1 MLYLD
6 SLKVILLDNLSK
18 NYSLKMSVEN
28 ILQNQN
34 DNILQHLDEEVNV
47 LIEIDKTKCM
57 ASKSIKELGT
67 QCPLK
72 PKVGSIFCG
81 RHRNTNNED
90 TIDQYYTKSL
100 IKYIIKD
107 NNINLNDNKTNDNKT
122 SDNKTNDNTKSKKKT
137 KSVIITLDNFKGN
150 PELKLFS
157 KKSIRESYHY
167 YMLDYYFDN
176 KEKNVDVM
184 CIQLKKFFKRLLYF
198 QIPEVEQKVIF
209 LQRLI
214 KKKKS
219 LIMSYYRGPA
229 WNDLTKCNN
238 ETDFF
243 NFDKLEEIP
252 PRYRMTY
259 QDDDSFVYGFHI
271 FSLQELLSRKEKNPY
286 TMKEFPE
293 GLEKKVN
300 TYISNIKKWTAL
312 NNLNLQYY
320 KSIKVGNYC
329 NKTMEK
335 NKNDTNIKSSNVD
348 NKINEE
354 LSGNIIEKSQN
365 IINKLPVKQLSQ
377 IQCSQTFS
385 IMTEIGYQ
393 VQPNWLYGKSIKQLS
408 RFITY
413 LEYIYDSYNFN
424 NPDLSEEQL
433 VNAPLLRFADDIETG
448 NLGTSNKFKLLQRV
462 LEVLNYMLLTLG
474 TGDYKNTIT
483 IMIIQALVTLEPRA
497 VRISNPWL
505 Q

>member
-1 MLYLD
+1 M
-6 SLKVILLDNLSK
+6 N
-18 NYSLKMSVEN
+18 VEN

-34 DNILQHLDEEVNV
+34 DNILQHLDEEVNNI
-47 LIEIDKTKCM
+47 IEIDKTKCM

-67 QCPLK
+67 QCPLN
-72 PKVGSIFCG
+72 PKVGNIFCG
-81 RHRNTNNED
+81 RHRNTKNED
-90 TIDQYYTKSL
+90 TIDQYYTKISTRYTF
-100 IKYIIKD
+100 KNSTSPNSNSNSNPNSNP
-107 NNINLNDNKTNDNKT
+107 NNNPNSNLNNNP
-122 SDNKTNDNTKSKKKT
+122 NTKTQSKKHTLNKQNGKKT
-137 KSVIITLDNFKGN
+137 LKTKCKSVIIDLDNFKEN
-150 PELKLFS
+150 PELKMCS

-167 YMLDYYFDN
+167 YRLDYYGDN

-184 CIQLKKFFKRLLYF
+184 TIQLKKFFKRLLYF
-198 QIPEVEQKVIF
+198 QIPEVEKKLVF
-209 LQRLI
+209 LQGLI

-259 QDDDSFVYGFHI
+259 QDEDGFIYGFHI

-293 GLEKKVN
+293 GLELKVN
-300 TYISNIKKWTAL
+300 QYISNIKKWLTL
-312 NNLNLQYY
+312 DNLNLHYY
-320 KSIKVGNYC
+320 KNNKLFSNIIKGGNKKDIDNKLSI
-329 NKTMEK
+329 
-335 NKNDTNIKSSNVD
+335 VD
-348 NKINEE
+348 NKVNEE

-365 IINKLPVKQLSQ
+365 IVNKLPVKQLSQ

-393 VQPNWLYGKSIKQLS
+393 VQSNWLYGKSIKQLS

-424 NPDLSEEQL
+424 NPGLSEEEL
-433 VNAPLLRFADDIETG
+433 VNIPLLRFADDIETG
-448 NLGTSNKFKLLQRV
+448 NLGTNNKFKLLQRV
-462 LEVLNYMLLTLG
+462 IEVLNYMLHTLG
-474 TGDYKNTIT
+474 TGDYKNTIS
-483 IMIIQALVTLEPRA
+483 IMIIQALVTLEPTA
-497 VRISNPWL
+497 VRTSNPWL

>member
-1 MLYLD
+1 
-6 SLKVILLDNLSK
+6 
-18 NYSLKMSVEN
+18 MSVEN

-34 DNILQHLDEEVNV
+34 DNILQHLDEEVND

-67 QCPLK
+67 QCPLN

-81 RHRNTNNED
+81 RHRNTKNED
-90 TIDQYYTKSL
+90 TIDQYYTKISTSFTF
-100 IKYIIKD
+100 KD
-107 NNINLNDNKTNDNKT
+107 NPNPNSNLNTTNTNYNTNSKTQSKNHTLNKLND
-122 SDNKTNDNTKSKKKT
+122 KKT
-137 KSVIITLDNFKGN
+137 LKPKCKSVIITLDNFKEN
-150 PELKLFS
+150 PELKICS
-157 KKSIRESYHY
+157 KKNIRESYHY
-167 YMLDYYFDN
+167 YRLDYYGDN

-184 CIQLKKFFKRLLYF
+184 TIQLKNFFKRLLYF
-198 QIPEVEQKVIF
+198 QIPEVGKKVIF

-219 LIMSYYRGPA
+219 SIMSYYRGPA
-229 WNDLTKCNN
+229 WNNLIKCNN

-259 QDDDSFVYGFHI
+259 QDKDGFIYGFHI
-271 FSLQELLSRKEKNPY
+271 FSLQQLLSRKEKNPY

-293 GLEKKVN
+293 GLELKVN
-300 TYISNIKKWTAL
+300 QYISNIKKWLTL
-312 NNLNLQYY
+312 DNLNLHYY
-320 KSIKVGNYC
+320 KTNKVRHNNTIRKNKD
-329 NKTMEK
+329 NKT
-335 NKNDTNIKSSNVD
+335 IKY

-354 LSGNIIEKSQN
+354 LAGNIIEKSQN
-365 IINKLPVKQLSQ
+365 IVNKLPVKQLSQ

-393 VQPNWLYGKSIKQLS
+393 VQSSWLYGKSIKQLS
-408 RFITY
+408 RFVIY
-413 LEYIYDSYNFN
+413 LEYIYDNYNFN
-424 NPDLSEEQL
+424 NPGLSEEEL
-433 VNAPLLRFADDIETG
+433 VNIPLLRFADDIETG
-448 NLGTSNKFKLLQRV
+448 NLGTNNKFKLLQRV
-462 LEVLNYMLLTLG
+462 IGVLNYMLHTLG
-474 TGDYKNTIT
+474 TGDYKNTIS

-497 VRISNPWL
+497 VRTSNPWL